1 MEKFR
6 AFLEVVKKYHFW
18 ILCGL
23 IVALSFGSWSL
34 AINSEQSGFNSRKK
48 VIQTKISQ
56 VQAITNNKQH
66 PSEAYNQQI
75 KDITKGPLTEQ
86 VERASKRLYEEQ
98 QSENPLPAVFARTD
112 EQKDFEVAFFKI
124 WGPMETIADLPPGTL
139 GELYR
144 GRYRDRISEVFP
156 TLFQLIERR
165 TEGASGGIVDWKDA
179 DQKKDSFLKR
189 YTTGLPTTLDVMMA
203 QEDFWIYETL
213 LKVVRNT
220 NDTGSDP
227 KHDLKN
233 YKKPANHKEARIKEI
248 LAMDIGK
255 DAVDSWTKSQNS
267 VFKLATDAPAPAA
280 NATPTPTAPTQTAQ
294 ASVGRPGGPATAS
307 SSSGPSP
314 LSGRYLDDKGKPLSD
329 PKQQPYGEF
338 RMMPVD
344 LQVVIEQKEIP
355 RLLAECAIRRCGS
368 MSRP

>member
-267 VFKLATDAPAPAA
+267 VFKLATDARAGGERDA
-280 NATPTPTAPTQTAQ
+280 NANGADADRAGIRRSP
-294 ASVGRPGGPATAS
+294 GRAG
-307 SSSGPSP
+307 
-314 LSGRYLDDKGKPLSD
+314 DC
-329 PKQQPYGEF
+329 QFEF
-338 RMMPVD
+338 RPFAPVGP
-344 LQVVIEQKEIP
+344 LP
-355 RLLAECAIRRCGS
+355 R
-368 MSRP
+368 